1 MKFTYYITLVLI
13 FCMNSQV
20 ANSQA
25 IIKKDSKESK
35 KESIKLTKEG
45 WKTTKGS
52 LSIDIQLCRYWAIQ
66 AEQNKSKTPTYLI
79 SEAESIAEYYDI
91 ARMQALETA
100 KTDLITQIESNI
112 TKKSNITSCQLSEEE
127 SATISNIISTSKSI
141 TTIRIGTIMPIM
153 EISKTLKDNQ
163 IKVVVKIAYD
173 AETAEYIAKVVIK
186 EQLKYASTKL
196 QEQIS
201 KILNLE

>member
-1 MKFTYYITLVLI
+1 
-13 FCMNSQV
+13 
-20 ANSQA
+20 
-25 IIKKDSKESK
+25 
-35 KESIKLTKEG
+35 
-45 WKTTKGS
+45 
-52 LSIDIQLCRYWAIQ
+52 
-66 AEQNKSKTPTYLI
+66 
-79 SEAESIAEYYDI
+79 
-91 ARMQALETA
+91 
-100 KTDLITQIESNI
+100 
-112 TKKSNITSCQLSEEE
+112 
-127 SATISNIISTSKSI
+127 
-141 TTIRIGTIMPIM
+141 MPIM